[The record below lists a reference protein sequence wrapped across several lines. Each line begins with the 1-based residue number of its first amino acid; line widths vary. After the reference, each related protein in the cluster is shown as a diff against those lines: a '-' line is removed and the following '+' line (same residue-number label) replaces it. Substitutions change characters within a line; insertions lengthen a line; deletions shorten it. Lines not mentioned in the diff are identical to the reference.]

1 MNYDTQDR
9 LANVIIVLSILTLI
23 LIGIA
28 IGYYKI
34 PREIKTKN
42 VIIPDTSIII
52 NNGLKDTT
60 YIYKFK

>member
-9 LANVIIVLSILTLI
+9 LANVIIALSIFTLV

-28 IGYYKI
+28 LGYYI
-34 PREIKTKN
+34 PRKVETKN
-42 VIIPDTSIII
+42 VITPDTIITI